1 MRAEVVE
8 GYVLLDGEL
17 PDAVAKAIVKALH
30 ESTLLNIENL
40 VESAG
45 DMEAKGVHIVIL
57 CSGLDLFPSEP
68 TLVAESELEFVAV
81 LTCLLGAKD
90 GHDLG
95 QLDLTD
101 AFEGI
106 VDLLLLVLELVLI
119 GEALPFAATAD
130 AVVFTERNVA
140 LLRIL
145 IKPHSL
151 SLGIAVFLALDLE
164 IDNVAGND
172 KGYKNYQVIDTRKG
186 LTLGCNACNLN
197 PLEQRQLFLF
207 SCHYNRNINSIEQ
220 KQGHPTRV
228 QTPASYII
236 IYKDRA
242 KITIKAIFNRRT

>member
-17 PDAVAKAIVKALH
+17 PDAVAKAVVEALH
-30 ESTLLNIENL
+30 EGTLLDIENL
-40 VESAG
+40 VEGAG
-45 DMEAKGVHIVIL
+45 NVEAKGVHVVVL
-57 CSGLDLFPSEP
+57 CSGLYLFPSEP
-68 TLVAESELEFVAV
+68 TLVAESKLEFVAI
-81 LTCLLGAKD
+81 LAGLLGAKD
-90 GHDLG
+90 GHDIR

-130 AVVFTERNVA
+130 AVVLTEGHVA
-140 LLRIL
+140 LLRVL
-145 IKPHSL
+145 VELHSL
-151 SLGIAVFLALDLE
+151 GLGIAVFLALDLE
-164 IDNVAGND
+164 VDNVAGND

-220 KQGHPTRV
+220 KQGRPTRV

-242 KITIKAIFNRRT
+242 KITIKVIFNSRT